1 MTSEFLIRS
10 QCSACLTA
18 CGVYEKGKQM
28 KAGRIGISALIAA
41 VMISVLFI
49 PSCVFA
55 GNINSHEADLI
66 AQASGTFEYEGKTYV
81 VNDAALRE
89 LRSYLSDDG
98 VDLTADQAASAAA
111 KMYGNVEAGVRD
123 GYLDPVGGESRDEDA
138 REDGS
143 STADNSKD
151 RIITQKAGKATVEI
165 DKGESQF
172 VVSASGK
179 DEVFKGQLPVKN
191 TGFRL
196 DTLFILLSAMICIL
210 PAVIIISYR
219 LGLFAH
225 NENGS

>member
-1 MTSEFLIRS
+1 
-10 QCSACLTA
+10 
-18 CGVYEKGKQM
+18 M
-28 KAGRIGISALIAA
+28 KTGRIGISALIAA

-111 KMYGNVEAGVRD
+111 KMYGTVEAGVRD
-123 GYLDPVGGESRDEDA
+123 GYLVPVGGESRDEDA
-138 REDGS
+138 RENGS

-179 DEVFKGQLPVKN
+179 DEVFKGQLPVKDA
-191 TGFRL
+191 GFRL
-196 DTLFILLSAMICIL
+196 DTLFILLAAMICIL
-210 PAVIIISYR
+210 PAAIIISYR

>member
-1 MTSEFLIRS
+1 
-10 QCSACLTA
+10 
-18 CGVYEKGKQM
+18 M
-28 KAGRIGISALIAA
+28 KTGRIGISALIAA

-123 GYLDPVGGESRDEDA
+123 GYLVPVGGESRDEDA

-151 RIITQKAGKATVEI
+151 RIITHKAGKATVEI

>member
-28 KAGRIGISALIAA
+28 KTGRIGISALIAA

-123 GYLDPVGGESRDEDA
+123 GYLVPVGGESRDEDA

>member
-1 MTSEFLIRS
+1 
-10 QCSACLTA
+10 
-18 CGVYEKGKQM
+18 M
-28 KAGRIGISALIAA
+28 KTGRIGISALIAA

-123 GYLDPVGGESRDEDA
+123 GYLVPVGGESRDEDA
-138 REDGS
+138 RENGS

-179 DEVFKGQLPVKN
+179 DEVFKGQLPVKDA
-191 TGFRL
+191 GFRL
-196 DTLFILLSAMICIL
+196 DTLFILLAAMICIL
-210 PAVIIISYR
+210 PAAIIISYR

>member
-1 MTSEFLIRS
+1 
-10 QCSACLTA
+10 
-18 CGVYEKGKQM
+18 M
-28 KAGRIGISALIAA
+28 KTGRIGISALIAA

-49 PSCVFA
+49 PSGVFA

-123 GYLDPVGGESRDEDA
+123 GYLVPVGGESRDEDA
-138 REDGS
+138 RENGS

-179 DEVFKGQLPVKN
+179 DEVFKGQLPVKDA
-191 TGFRL
+191 GFRL
-196 DTLFILLSAMICIL
+196 DTLFILLAAMICIL
-210 PAVIIISYR
+210 PAAIIISYR

>member
-1 MTSEFLIRS
+1 
-10 QCSACLTA
+10 
-18 CGVYEKGKQM
+18 M

-49 PSCVFA
+49 PSFVFA

-123 GYLDPVGGESRDEDA
+123 GYLVPVGGESRDEDA

-179 DEVFKGQLPVKN
+179 DEVFKGQLPVKDA
-191 TGFRL
+191 GFRL

>member
-1 MTSEFLIRS
+1 
-10 QCSACLTA
+10 
-18 CGVYEKGKQM
+18 M

-123 GYLDPVGGESRDEDA
+123 GYLVPVGGESRDEDA
-138 REDGS
+138 REGGS

-165 DKGESQF
+165 DKGESLF

-210 PAVIIISYR
+210 PAAIIISYR

>member
-1 MTSEFLIRS
+1 
-10 QCSACLTA
+10 
-18 CGVYEKGKQM
+18 M
-28 KAGRIGISALIAA
+28 KAGRIGIFALIAA

-123 GYLDPVGGESRDEDA
+123 GYLVPVGGESRDEDA

-165 DKGESQF
+165 DKGESLF

>member
-1 MTSEFLIRS
+1 
-10 QCSACLTA
+10 
-18 CGVYEKGKQM
+18 M
-28 KAGRIGISALIAA
+28 KTGRIGISALIAA

-49 PSCVFA
+49 PSFVFA

-123 GYLDPVGGESRDEDA
+123 GYLVPVGGESRDEDA
-138 REDGS
+138 RENGS

-179 DEVFKGQLPVKN
+179 DEVFKGQLPVKDA
-191 TGFRL
+191 GFRL
-196 DTLFILLSAMICIL
+196 DTLFILLAAMICIL
-210 PAVIIISYR
+210 PAAIIISYR

>member
-1 MTSEFLIRS
+1 M
-10 QCSACLTA
+10 
-18 CGVYEKGKQM
+18 
-28 KAGRIGISALIAA
+28 
-41 VMISVLFI
+41 
-49 PSCVFA
+49 
-55 GNINSHEADLI
+55 
-66 AQASGTFEYEGKTYV
+66 
-81 VNDAALRE
+81 
-89 LRSYLSDDG
+89 
-98 VDLTADQAASAAA
+98 
-111 KMYGNVEAGVRD
+111 
-123 GYLDPVGGESRDEDA
+123 GGESRDEDA

>member
-123 GYLDPVGGESRDEDA
+123 GYLVPVGGESRDEDA

>member
-1 MTSEFLIRS
+1 
-10 QCSACLTA
+10 
-18 CGVYEKGKQM
+18 M
-28 KAGRIGISALIAA
+28 KTGRIGISALIAA

-123 GYLDPVGGESRDEDA
+123 GYLVPVGGESRDEDA
-138 REDGS
+138 RENGS

-179 DEVFKGQLPVKN
+179 DEVFKGQLPVKDA
-191 TGFRL
+191 GFRL

>member
-1 MTSEFLIRS
+1 
-10 QCSACLTA
+10 
-18 CGVYEKGKQM
+18 M
-28 KAGRIGISALIAA
+28 KTGRIGISALIAA

-123 GYLDPVGGESRDEDA
+123 GYLVPVGGESRDEDA

>member
-1 MTSEFLIRS
+1 
-10 QCSACLTA
+10 
-18 CGVYEKGKQM
+18 M

-123 GYLDPVGGESRDEDA
+123 GYLVPVGGESRDEDA

-151 RIITQKAGKATVEI
+151 RILTQKAGKATVEI
-165 DKGESQF
+165 DKGESLF

-196 DTLFILLSAMICIL
+196 DALFILLSAMICIL

>member
-1 MTSEFLIRS
+1 
-10 QCSACLTA
+10 
-18 CGVYEKGKQM
+18 M
-28 KAGRIGISALIAA
+28 KTGRIGISALIAA

-49 PSCVFA
+49 PSFVFA

-123 GYLDPVGGESRDEDA
+123 GYLVPVGGESRDEDA
-138 REDGS
+138 RENGS

>member
-123 GYLDPVGGESRDEDA
+123 GYLVPVGGESRDEDA
-138 REDGS
+138 RENGS

-179 DEVFKGQLPVKN
+179 DEVFKGQLPVKDA
-191 TGFRL
+191 GFRL
-196 DTLFILLSAMICIL
+196 DTLFILLAAMICIL
-210 PAVIIISYR
+210 PAAIIISYR

>member
-1 MTSEFLIRS
+1 
-10 QCSACLTA
+10 
-18 CGVYEKGKQM
+18 M
-28 KAGRIGISALIAA
+28 KTGRIGISALIAA

-123 GYLDPVGGESRDEDA
+123 GYLVPVGGESQDEDA
-138 REDGS
+138 RENGS

-165 DKGESQF
+165 DKGDSQF

-179 DEVFKGQLPVKN
+179 DEVFKGQLHVKDA
-191 TGFRL
+191 GFRL
-196 DTLFILLSAMICIL
+196 DTLFILLAAMICIL
-210 PAVIIISYR
+210 PAAIIISYR

>member
-1 MTSEFLIRS
+1 
-10 QCSACLTA
+10 
-18 CGVYEKGKQM
+18 M
-28 KAGRIGISALIAA
+28 KTGRIGISALIAA

-123 GYLDPVGGESRDEDA
+123 GYLVPVGGESRDEDA
-138 REDGS
+138 RENGS

-151 RIITQKAGKATVEI
+151 RIITQKAGIATVEI

-179 DEVFKGQLPVKN
+179 DEVFKGQLPVKDA
-191 TGFRL
+191 GFRL
-196 DTLFILLSAMICIL
+196 DTLFILLAAMICIL
-210 PAVIIISYR
+210 PAAIIISYR

>member
-1 MTSEFLIRS
+1 
-10 QCSACLTA
+10 
-18 CGVYEKGKQM
+18 M
-28 KAGRIGISALIAA
+28 KTGRIGISALIAA

-49 PSCVFA
+49 TSCVFA

-123 GYLDPVGGESRDEDA
+123 GYLVPVGGESRDEDA
-138 REDGS
+138 RENGS

-179 DEVFKGQLPVKN
+179 DEVFKGQLPVKDA
-191 TGFRL
+191 GFRL
-196 DTLFILLSAMICIL
+196 DTLFILLAAMICIL
-210 PAVIIISYR
+210 PAAIIISYR

>member
-1 MTSEFLIRS
+1 
-10 QCSACLTA
+10 
-18 CGVYEKGKQM
+18 M

-123 GYLDPVGGESRDEDA
+123 GYLVPVGGESRDEDA

-165 DKGESQF
+165 DKGESLF

>member
-1 MTSEFLIRS
+1 
-10 QCSACLTA
+10 
-18 CGVYEKGKQM
+18 M

-123 GYLDPVGGESRDEDA
+123 GYLVPVGGESRDE
-138 REDGS
+138 GS

>member
-1 MTSEFLIRS
+1 
-10 QCSACLTA
+10 
-18 CGVYEKGKQM
+18 M
-28 KAGRIGISALIAA
+28 KTGRIGISALIAA

-123 GYLDPVGGESRDEDA
+123 GYLVPVGGESRDEDA
-138 REDGS
+138 RENGS

>member
-1 MTSEFLIRS
+1 
-10 QCSACLTA
+10 
-18 CGVYEKGKQM
+18 M

-55 GNINSHEADLI
+55 GNINIHEADLI

-123 GYLDPVGGESRDEDA
+123 GYLVPVGGESRDEDA

>member
-1 MTSEFLIRS
+1 
-10 QCSACLTA
+10 
-18 CGVYEKGKQM
+18 M
-28 KAGRIGISALIAA
+28 KTGRIGISALIAA

-123 GYLDPVGGESRDEDA
+123 GYLVPVGGESRDEDA

-179 DEVFKGQLPVKN
+179 DEVFKGQLPVKDA
-191 TGFRL
+191 GFRL
-196 DTLFILLSAMICIL
+196 DTLFILLAAMICIL
-210 PAVIIISYR
+210 PAAIIISYR